1 MEYKLIGYKEK
12 DVFEFY
18 TLDDYKQFES
28 SNSPGKMDLTEGLV
42 PVYVVSVEATLKE
55 KNSG

>member
-28 SNSPGKMDLTEGLV
+28 SNSSGKMDLTEGLV
-42 PVYVVSVEATLKE
+42 PIYVATE
-55 KNSG
+55 VQDEE

>member
-28 SNSPGKMDLTEGLV
+28 SNSPGKMDLTKGLV
-42 PVYVVSVEATLKE
+42 PVYVASVEATLKE

>member
-1 MEYKLIGYKEK
+1 MQYKLIGYKEK

-18 TLDDYKQFES
+18 TLDDYQQFKS
-28 SNSPGKMDLTEGLV
+28 SNSPEKMDLTEGLV
-42 PVYVVSVEATLKE
+42 PVYVTSVEAKLKE

>member
-12 DVFEFY
+12 DAFEFY
-18 TLDDYKQFES
+18 TLDDYKEFES

-42 PVYVVSVEATLKE
+42 PVYVTSVEAKLKE
-55 KNSG
+55 KNGG

>member
-42 PVYVVSVEATLKE
+42 PVYVATE
-55 KNSG
+55 VQDEE

>member
-18 TLDDYKQFES
+18 TLDDYKQFER
-28 SNSPGKMDLTEGLV
+28 SNSPEKVDLTKGLV

>member
-18 TLDDYKQFES
+18 TLDDYEQFKR
-28 SNSPGKMDLTEGLV
+28 SNGPKSMDLTEGLV
-42 PVYVVSVEATLKE
+42 PVYVATE
-55 KNSG
+55 VQDEE

>member
-42 PVYVVSVEATLKE
+42 PVYVASVEATLKE
-55 KNSG
+55 KNCG